1 MLWNEV
7 FHTEKRIVS
16 SSETIFETNR
26 HRWRGGEVVTLHP
39 QTPYSSKR
47 QRKGERRNRK
57 IENKYPVEKFNRFC
71 NDSESYKNEWQF
83 IFNY

>member
-1 MLWNEV
+1 MFLGV
-7 FHTEKRIVS
+7 KRIVS
-16 SSETIFETNR
+16 SLKTIFETNR
-26 HRWRGGEVVTLHP
+26 YRRRDGEVVTLHP

-71 NDSESYKNEWQF
+71 NDSESYKNE
-83 IFNY
+83 

>member
-71 NDSESYKNEWQF
+71 NDSESYKNEWQV

>member
-1 MLWNEV
+1 MLSIKNLTV
-7 FHTEKRIVS
+7 KVNDK
-16 SSETIFETNR
+16 TILHDFNLDIND
-26 HRWRGGEVVTLHP
+26 GEIVTLHP

-71 NDSESYKNEWQF
+71 NDSESYKNE
-83 IFNY
+83 